1 MAKKTGIFL
10 ASIVALMSASCS
22 SKGEQAEVKEEAA
35 QIEAAHIDG
44 RETARVFISRQY
56 KDSLELQ
63 HQLVESDSRRSKY
76 DSLPRCLAA
85 FDSAFISTVRT
96 VRPEV
101 AEELQKMRPAAIR
114 EMNENRNKE
123 K

>member
-35 QIEAAHIDG
+35 HIDG

-63 HQLVESDSRRSKY
+63 HQLVESGSRRSKY